1 MILVGTTYYVEI
13 YVCCTTYIRTSM
25 LCLDLQKKKMTYYL
39 EYVIKSDIS
48 KVNSKC
54 TLVCRSLVLVK

>member
-25 LCLDLQKKKMTYYL
+25 LYLDLQKKMTYYL
-39 EYVIKSDIS
+39 EYVIKSDIP

-54 TLVCRSLVLVK
+54 TLVCRPLVLVK

>member
-25 LCLDLQKKKMTYYL
+25 LYLDFAKKN
-39 EYVIKSDIS
+39 DILS
-48 KVNSKC
+48 R
-54 TLVCRSLVLVK
+54 VCY